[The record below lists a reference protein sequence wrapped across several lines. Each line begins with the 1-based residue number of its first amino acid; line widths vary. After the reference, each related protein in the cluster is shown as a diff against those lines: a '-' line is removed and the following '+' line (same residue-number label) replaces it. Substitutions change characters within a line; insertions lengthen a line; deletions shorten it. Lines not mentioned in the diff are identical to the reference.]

1 MKRMSATDAKNH
13 WGDLVKSV
21 AEQGEVVIVENRREP
36 ILVAISPADFEEL
49 QAFRKEKRL
58 KEIRERLRRI
68 EDAQW
73 KLNSDLTEQDAE
85 ALVQRALAE
94 DRQERSREI
103 RAAS

>member
-21 AEQGEVVIVENRREP
+21 AEQGEIVIVENRRSP

-49 QAFRKEKRL
+49 QVLRKDRRL
-58 KEIRERLRRI
+58 REIRERLQRI
-68 EDAQW
+68 EEAQW
-73 KLNSDLTEQDAE
+73 KLNSDLTEQEAE
-85 ALVQRALAE
+85 ALVQRALE
-94 DRQERSREI
+94 KDRQERSRKI